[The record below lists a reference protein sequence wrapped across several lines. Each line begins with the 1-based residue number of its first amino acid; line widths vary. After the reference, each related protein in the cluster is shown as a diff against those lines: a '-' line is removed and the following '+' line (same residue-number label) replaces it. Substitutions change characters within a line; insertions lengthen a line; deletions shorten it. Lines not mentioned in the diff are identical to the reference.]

1 MSALNVLCFKI
12 MTNCKVKAK
21 SLQVSLLKSAATS
34 VLTLSA
40 MAVAL
45 MATGTSA
52 SAQVAPP
59 FGSSVAGQ
67 NKNIF
72 YFTPWGGQLDGD
84 NTPNDLHIPDTD
96 LSANPQVLNHN
107 IYDIGIGPKMPLD
120 FDLYLYTTAPQYNVG
135 ANFLTSFEFLTKVDP
150 TEYKF
155 TRNNLASFA
164 PNPALVNNCTVPD
177 ADINS
182 VLTCNFIAPLAVANN
197 ANFLNGVLLGTFQGI
212 TVNPGPAPDD
222 GKSDFRLDL
231 SFLRYNNNNDV
242 AGVNGQFQDVEVQHV
257 PGPLPILG
265 AAAAFRFC
273 RKARKLSARNKTLSM
288 G

>member
-1 MSALNVLCFKI
+1 MFFLIKI
-12 MTNCKVKAK
+12 VTNLKAKAK
-21 SLQVSLLKSAATS
+21 SLSLKGRLLKSTATS
-34 VLTLSA
+34 VLALSA
-40 MAVAL
+40 VTGAL
-45 MATGTSA
+45 MATGTSV

-59 FGSSVAGQ
+59 FGSSVEGQ

-72 YFTPWGGQLDGD
+72 YFTPWGKQLDND
-84 NTPNDLHIPDTD
+84 NTLTVPHVPDTD
-96 LSANPQVLNHN
+96 LSSNPQVINHN
-107 IYDIGIGPKMPLD
+107 IYDILIDRNTPLD

-135 ANFLTSFEFLTKVDP
+135 ANSLASFEFLTKVDP

-155 TRNNLASFA
+155 TRSNLASFA

-182 VLTCNFIAPLAVANN
+182 VLTCSFVAPLAVANN

-212 TVNPGPAPDD
+212 TVNPGLVPDD

-231 SFLRYNNNNDV
+231 SFLRYTSLNDV
-242 AGVNGQFQDVEVQHV
+242 AGVNGQFQDVEVQNV

>member
-1 MSALNVLCFKI
+1 
-12 MTNCKVKAK
+12 
-21 SLQVSLLKSAATS
+21 
-34 VLTLSA
+34 
-40 MAVAL
+40 
-45 MATGTSA
+45 
-52 SAQVAPP
+52 
-59 FGSSVAGQ
+59 
-67 NKNIF
+67 
-72 YFTPWGGQLDGD
+72 
-84 NTPNDLHIPDTD
+84 
-96 LSANPQVLNHN
+96 
-107 IYDIGIGPKMPLD
+107 
-120 FDLYLYTTAPQYNVG
+120 
-135 ANFLTSFEFLTKVDP
+135 LTSFEFLTKVDP

-182 VLTCNFIAPLAVANN
+182 VLTCNFVAPLAVAKN

-212 TVNPGPAPDD
+212 TVNPGLAPDD

-231 SFLRYNNNNDV
+231 SFLRYSNNNDV

>member
-1 MSALNVLCFKI
+1 
-12 MTNCKVKAK
+12 MTNFKVKAK
-21 SLQVSLLKSAATS
+21 SLKVSWLKSAATS

-40 MAVAL
+40 MAGAL
-45 MATGTSA
+45 MATGTSV

-72 YFTPWGGQLDGD
+72 YFTPWGDQLDGD
-84 NTPNDLHIPDTD
+84 NTPNDLHVPDTD
-96 LSANPQVLNHN
+96 LSANPQVINHN
-107 IYDIGIGPKMPLD
+107 IYDIEIGPKTPLD

-150 TEYKF
+150 KEYKF

-182 VLTCNFIAPLAVANN
+182 VLTCNFVAPLAVANN

-212 TVNPGPAPDD
+212 TVNPGLAPDD

-231 SFLRYNNNNDV
+231 SFLRYSNNNDV

>member
-1 MSALNVLCFKI
+1 MFFSFII
-12 MTNCKVKAK
+12 MTNFKVKAK
-21 SLQVSLLKSAATS
+21 SLKVSWLKSAATS

-40 MAVAL
+40 MAGAL
-45 MATGTSA
+45 MATGTSV

-72 YFTPWGGQLDGD
+72 YFTPWGDQLDGD
-84 NTPNDLHIPDTD
+84 NTPNDLHVPDTD
-96 LSANPQVLNHN
+96 LSANPQVINHN
-107 IYDIGIGPKMPLD
+107 IYDIEIGPKTPLD

-182 VLTCNFIAPLAVANN
+182 VLTCNFVAPLALANN

-212 TVNPGPAPDD
+212 TVNPGLAPDD

-231 SFLRYNNNNDV
+231 SFLRYSNNNDV

>member
-1 MSALNVLCFKI
+1 MFFSFII
-12 MTNCKVKAK
+12 MTNFKVKAK
-21 SLQVSLLKSAATS
+21 SLKVSWLKSAATS

-40 MAVAL
+40 MAGAL
-45 MATGTSA
+45 MATGTSV

-72 YFTPWGGQLDGD
+72 YFTPWGDQLDGD
-84 NTPNDLHIPDTD
+84 NTPNDLHVPDTD
-96 LSANPQVLNHN
+96 LSANPQVINHN
-107 IYDIGIGPKMPLD
+107 IYDIEIGPKTPLD

-182 VLTCNFIAPLAVANN
+182 VLTCNFVAPLAVANN

-212 TVNPGPAPDD
+212 TVNPGLAPDD

-231 SFLRYNNNNDV
+231 SFLRYSNNNDV